1 MYKVMMRYR
10 GGSVE
15 VYDHDLTLQEA
26 REAIQDLQE
35 EDAALAKAG
44 VPIQVVEYW
53 KEWEGES

>member
-1 MYKVMMRYR
+1 MYKVMMRYQ
-10 GGSVE
+10 GGAVE
-15 VYDHDLTLQEA
+15 VYDRNLTLREA
-26 REAIQDLQE
+26 REAIRDLRE

>member
-10 GGSVE
+10 GGAVE
-15 VYDHDLTLQEA
+15 VYDRDLTLQEA
-26 REAIQDLQE
+26 REAIQDLRE
-35 EDAALAKAG
+35 EDTALAKAG

>member
-10 GGSVE
+10 GGAVE
-15 VYDHDLTLQEA
+15 VYDRNLTLREA
-26 REAIQDLQE
+26 REAIRDLRE
-35 EDAALAKAG
+35 EDAVLAKAG

>member
-1 MYKVMMRYR
+1 MYKVMMRYQ
-10 GGSVE
+10 GGTIE
-15 VYDHDLTLQEA
+15 VYDRDLTSQEA
-26 REAIQDLQE
+26 REAIQDLRK

>member
-1 MYKVMMRYR
+1 MYKVMMRYQ
-10 GGSVE
+10 GGAVE
-15 VYDHDLTLQEA
+15 VYDSDLTLQEA
-26 REAIQDLQE
+26 REAIQDLRE

>member
-10 GGSVE
+10 GGAVE
-15 VYDHDLTLQEA
+15 VYNRDLTLQEA
-26 REAIQDLQE
+26 REAIQDLRE

-53 KEWEGES
+53 KEREGES

>member
-10 GGSVE
+10 GGAVE
-15 VYDHDLTLQEA
+15 VYDRNLTLREA
-26 REAIQDLQE
+26 REAIRDLRE

>member
-10 GGSVE
+10 GGAVE
-15 VYDHDLTLQEA
+15 VYDRDMTLQEA
-26 REAIQDLQE
+26 REAIQDLRE

-53 KEWEGES
+53 KEWEEES

>member
-1 MYKVMMRYR
+1 MYKVMIRYR
-10 GGSVE
+10 GGAVE
-15 VYDHDLTLQEA
+15 VYDRDLTLREA
-26 REAIQDLQE
+26 REAIQDLRD